1 MLGASADNSYTGFLR
16 RFTKA
21 DGKNDCLI
29 LLESVPFPSAFKALS
44 DRFKTTTLDEIFTK
58 DKTDLHFTK
67 NGRSPSQSQRRP
79 SSAQAITRPKVPQP
93 NTKALRNRS
102 NGPTRANLSSE
113 ENRDQ
118 CVKAD
123 LSLPGVPA
131 AIFFNKNGTRLDPCI
146 PYARENLKVMKEK
159 KLCNKHFLLTCQ
171 SRQGSCRHSHKGN
184 VKLSADELEL
194 LKVVARMS
202 PCSTTACVDPY
213 CISGHRCPYDAR
225 GRDRN
230 ACQFP
235 PEMHGIDSTID
246 LSKTIRVHSAIEQ
259 GI

>member
-21 DGKNDCLI
+21 DGKNDRLI

-67 NGRSPSQSQRRP
+67 NGRSSSQSQRRP
-79 SSAQAITRPKVPQP
+79 SSAQAVTRPKVPQP

-102 NGPTRANLSSE
+102 NGPKRANLSTE

-118 CVKAD
+118 CVRAD

-131 AIFFNKNGTRLDPCI
+131 AIFFNKDGIRLDPYI
-146 PYARENLKVMKEK
+146 SFGRDKLKAMQDR

-171 SRQGSCRHSHKGN
+171 VHESSCPHSHM
-184 VKLSADELEL
+184 VPTELSNEELQL
-194 LKVVARMS
+194 LKAVARRS
-202 PCSTTACVDPY
+202 ACTTTACIDPY
-213 CISGHRCPYDAR
+213 CISGHRCPYNVR

-230 ACQFP
+230 ACHFP
-235 PEMHGIDSTID
+235 PEMHGIDSMID
-246 LSKTIRVHSAIEQ
+246 LSKTVKVHPLP
-259 GI
+259 